1 MSISSGWSGSESES
15 VSGMTSSTV
24 QLDQSTRGSFYE
36 NENLTLSDSDL
47 NLTLEERN
55 LSTKLEVIVN
65 VPFKSQVGECP
76 PWYEV
81 TPKYYQKRNPVRKQ
95 SKEVTNWSKVVI
107 YP

>member
-47 NLTLEERN
+47 NLTLEERS
-55 LSTKLEVIVN
+55 LSTNLQVIVN
-65 VPFKSQVGECP
+65 VPFSTQFISCCFI
-76 PWYEV
+76 
-81 TPKYYQKRNPVRKQ
+81 QKMTFVLKIHI
-95 SKEVTNWSKVVI
+95 SIYHDVFKIAVITIKVKKL
-107 YP
+107 